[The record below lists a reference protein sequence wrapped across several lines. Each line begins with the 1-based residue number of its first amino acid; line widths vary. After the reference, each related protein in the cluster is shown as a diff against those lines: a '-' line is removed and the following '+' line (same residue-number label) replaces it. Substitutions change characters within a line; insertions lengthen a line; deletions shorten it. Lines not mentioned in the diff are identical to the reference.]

1 MFKKKTRKKRAFQ
14 FISFLLLKVL
24 VVLVFLLVS
33 PLSFLVYLLHVFS
46 KTTNQKAMSFKL
58 SNQGPTYALS
68 SGGNLSSTL
77 YNTEKERFQQSF
89 KLLVCEGLF

>member
-1 MFKKKTRKKRAFQ
+1 
-14 FISFLLLKVL
+14 
-24 VVLVFLLVS
+24 
-33 PLSFLVYLLHVFS
+33 
-46 KTTNQKAMSFKL
+46 MSFKL

-89 KLLVCEGLF
+89 KLLVCEGIFLESVNWLINQVINEC